1 MLLHNRDRKLLAAI
15 ARYQRYR
22 EGRSPLARL
31 KCATGKCGH
40 AFWSVLGACDISRE
54 ARIDPSARFPHLTG
68 VVVHEDAVVEAG
80 CMIMQQVT
88 LGQLA
93 DGGAPVVERN
103 AYLGAGARI
112 LGPVR
117 IGAGARVG
125 ANAVVLADVPP
136 GATVV
141 GIPARVVRQR
151 PPAEPPAQ

>member
-1 MLLHNRDRKLLAAI
+1 MPIHNRDKRLLAAI

-22 EGRSPLARL
+22 GRKGPLARL
-31 KCATGKCGH
+31 RCTRGKLGH
-40 AFWSVLGACDISRE
+40 ALWSLLGACDISRE
-54 ARIDPSARFPHLTG
+54 AWIDPTVRFPHLTG
-68 VVVHEDAVVEAG
+68 VVIYEDAVVEAG

-93 DGGAPVVERN
+93 HGGAPIVEKG
-103 AYLGAGARI
+103 AYLGAGAKI

-117 IGAGARVG
+117 VGAGARVG
-125 ANAVVLADVPP
+125 ANAVVLEDVPP

-151 PPAEPPAQ
+151 SPEEIAAA